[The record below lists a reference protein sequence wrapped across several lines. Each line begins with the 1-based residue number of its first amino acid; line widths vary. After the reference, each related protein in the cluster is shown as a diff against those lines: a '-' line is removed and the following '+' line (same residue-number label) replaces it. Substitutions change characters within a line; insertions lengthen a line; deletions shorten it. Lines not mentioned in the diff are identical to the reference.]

1 MIGIF
6 QFNNDV
12 GQLFNLV
19 KGNRCF
25 TVLKYI
31 FLSVPHFKIEL
42 LGLLVFNFL
51 SSLYILAISPL
62 SDVELVKVFGARVGW
77 YPGGTSPFSEMKGE
91 RDGEGPWGNWEV
103 VIRM

>member
-1 MIGIF
+1 LIGISLLTK
-6 QFNNDV
+6 DV
-12 GQLFNLV
+12 GHFFKCFSAIRDSSVENSLFS
-19 KGNRCF
+19 
-25 TVLKYI
+25 
-31 FLSVPHFKIEL
+31 SVPHFKIEL